1 MKRTLYEGYEG
12 PRLSPATQMQ
22 RIRRVIEQ
30 ELTVKQREIMLAYY
44 FQDKSIP
51 EIERE
56 FAGKGYGDFKI
67 AVGEATADA
76 LAPVQTRFAELMAD
90 KAALEAQMKRGAEEA
105 SYYARRTLSKIQK
118 KLGFV
123 QIR

>member
-51 EIERE
+51 EIAAER
-56 FAGKGYGDFKI
+56 GIHKSS
-67 AVGEATADA
+67 VCRC
-76 LAPVQTRFAELMAD
+76 LQRAE
-90 KAALEAQMKRGAEEA
+90 KRVRHCLK
-105 SYYARRTLSKIQK
+105 Y
-118 KLGFV
+118 
-123 QIR
+123 

>member
-30 ELTVKQREIMLAYY
+30 ELTSKQREIILAYY

-51 EIERE
+51 EIAAER
-56 FAGKGYGDFKI
+56 GIHKSSVCRCLK
-67 AVGEATADA
+67 
-76 LAPVQTRFAELMAD
+76 RAEQRVRLCL
-90 KAALEAQMKRGAEEA
+90 K
-105 SYYARRTLSKIQK
+105 Y
-118 KLGFV
+118 
-123 QIR
+123 